1 VAVTLP
7 RFSTLRYQIIA
18 NFSLGPGAEMAFAM
32 GANYRVADLG
42 LKYRIIVAKLR
53 HKQIGRRKTYE

>member
-7 RFSTLRYQIIA
+7 RFSALRYQIIA

-42 LKYRIIVAKLR
+42 LKHRIIVAKL
-53 HKQIGRRKTYE
+53 KSQEDWEG